1 MSQKSRTRVE
11 RRGSNAVGNGCVGLA
26 LLLGALFGAQPA
38 QAESVVLAETG
49 LIVGGQT
56 ADFSMDL
63 PGPGTVSIEL
73 TDLGWAMP
81 LSSLTFSI
89 TTANS
94 VLDSMS
100 GPGNSTFNVSSGGAY
115 FAHVGAQAQG
125 ALDLGVYS
133 LDVLFNP
140 QGSMV
145 ALPASIWLLLGG
157 LVAVASLAQLLSP
170 PPAENAA
177 APVG

>member
-1 MSQKSRTRVE
+1 MSHKSRRRVE
-11 RRGSNAVGNGCVGLA
+11 RCGSNTVRNGCVGLA

-49 LIVGGQT
+49 LIVGGET
-56 ADFSMDL
+56 ADFSMNL
-63 PGPGTVSIEL
+63 PSAGTVSIEL
-73 TDLGWAMP
+73 TDLGWAAP
-81 LSSLTFSI
+81 LSSLTFSV

-100 GPGNSTFNVSSGGAY
+100 GPGDTTFNVSSGGAY

-140 QGSMV
+140 QGSTV

-157 LVAVASLAQLLSP
+157 LVAVASLAQLVRPMS
-170 PPAENAA
+170 AEGMA
-177 APVG
+177 APAR